1 MHPSI
6 LTRVLRLAASAGLAV
21 FLLSRGG
28 PQVAAAPAMS
38 DNPPNPVVA
47 ENCRP
52 GTADWAVTRPL
63 GDIEGFASPTSIAP
77 GESLQFRVNT
87 DAPTFNL
94 DIYRTGYYGGAG
106 ARLIDSITNL
116 PGQAQPDCRTDP
128 SVGLTSCANWSI
140 SHTLTVPDDWVSG
153 VYVARFTR
161 PDTGGQA
168 QAMFVVRDDSRQ
180 APIFYPLALTTYQAY
195 NWFGG
200 KSLYSVSS
208 GACRTVAEA
217 PRAVKVSLDRPLALS
232 VPYFNTYQW
241 ADFPMVYWLESQG
254 YDVSYGTS
262 LDVHQAGKAGVPNT
276 LLQHQIILVAGH
288 DEYWS
293 SEMRDAVMAARDAG
307 VNLAFLS
314 SNVSYWRIRLEP
326 DPWTGEAD
334 RVIVSY
340 KTTESGGPDPS
351 GVPTGTWRD
360 PEGSNDPENEL
371 VGIQYVGD
379 NDIRFFPLRVT
390 AEHAADRLYRYT
402 DLQAMPPGTY
412 ADIGR
417 HIIGW
422 EWDAVT
428 DNGRTPDGITVLAET
443 PVFGSLLT
451 DHGGAYELGTTASH
465 VTRYVAPSG
474 AIVFAAG
481 TNLWP
486 WGLALVEPD
495 SRLQQMTVNL
505 LADMGVQPTTPARH
519 IQLDEAPAGNDE
531 ASLGENTSAAGPDD
545 NFGNAI
551 RDALASMDLDVTPRD
566 EEVSS
571 STVARPVPTQGG
583 PTLSPGRISIAGDAA
598 TIEWETDVPSSG
610 QAWIWREKGRVDW
623 SLANLAF
630 GQLPSLGDG
639 AHETPSLSHSIS
651 IDGLDASSTYYYQ
664 IAATDADGRTTIAPP
679 TALRTPRGSVKAEA
693 QRLLRPAYQR
703 VRCEIQTSGPAPIGM
718 FVMAAMLCLGVA
730 SYVAYQR
737 WAR

>member
-1 MHPSI
+1 MRLNIVPTS
-6 LTRVLRLAASAGLAV
+6 LRLAAAVGLAA
-21 FLLSRGG
+21 LLLARGG
-28 PQVAAAPAMS
+28 PLSAASPS
-38 DNPPNPVVA
+38 ICDNPPNPVVA

-52 GTADWAVTRPL
+52 GAADWAVTRPL
-63 GDIEGFASPTSIAP
+63 GDIEGFASPTSVAP
-77 GESLQFRVNT
+77 GATLQFRVNT

-106 ARLIDSITNL
+106 ARLVDSITDL
-116 PGQAQPDCRTDP
+116 PGQVQPDCRTDP
-128 SVGLTSCANWSI
+128 RLGLTSCANWSP
-140 SHTLTVPDDWVSG
+140 SHTLTVPSDWASG
-153 VYVARFTR
+153 VYLARLTR

-168 QAMFVVRDDSRQ
+168 HVTFVVRDDSRQ
-180 APIFYPLALTTYQAY
+180 ASIFYPLALTTYQAY

-232 VPYFNTYQW
+232 VPYFNTYEW

-262 LDVHQAGKAGVPNT
+262 LDVHQAGKAGAPNT
-276 LLQHQIILVAGH
+276 LLQHQIILIAGH

-293 SEMRDAVMAARDAG
+293 GEMRDAMMAARDAG

-314 SNVSYWRIRLEP
+314 SNVSYWRIRFEP

-334 RVIVSY
+334 RVIVGY
-340 KTTESGGPDPS
+340 KTTESGNPDPS

-360 PEGSNDPENEL
+360 PAGANDPENEL

-390 AEHAADRLYRYT
+390 AEHAADRLYRHT

-422 EWDAVT
+422 EWDAIT
-428 DNGRTPDGITVLAET
+428 DKGRTPGGINILAET

-451 DHGGAYELGTTASH
+451 DDGGAYELGTTTSH

-474 AIVFAAG
+474 ATVFAAG

-495 SRLQQMTVNL
+495 GRLQQITVNL
-505 LADMGVQPTTPARH
+505 LADMGVRPAMPAHH
-519 IQLDEAPAGNDE
+519 IQLDDTPARSGEAALTED
-531 ASLGENTSAAGPDD
+531 ASATGTAASVGR
-545 NFGNAI
+545 AI
-551 RDALASMDLDVTPRD
+551 RDALASMDLDMTAQG
-566 EEVSS
+566 EEASS
-571 STVARPVPTQGG
+571 STAARPMPAPGG
-583 PTLSPGRISIAGDAA
+583 PTLSPARTSIVGDAA
-598 TIEWETDVPSSG
+598 TIEWETDIPSSG

-630 GQLPSLGDG
+630 GQLPSIGDG
-639 AHETPSLSHSIS
+639 AHETPSLSHSIA
-651 IDGLDASSTYYYQ
+651 IDGLDPSSTYYYQ
-664 IAATDADGRTTIAPP
+664 IASTDTDGRTTIAAP
-679 TALRTPRGSVKAEA
+679 AELRTPRGSAKAEA
-693 QRLLRPAYQR
+693 QRLLRPVYQR
-703 VRCEIQTSGPAPIGM
+703 IRCEIQTSGPAPIGL
-718 FVMAAMLCLGVA
+718 FVMAVMLCLVAA